1 MKVNALD
8 TKYFDVFINF
18 HFLDN
23 MFLPIEESNCEAES
37 LEHLYYHNL
46 VNKNNYQWLI
56 NTSYKKNKKRLKLK
70 KNTEEQQDPKPPKE
84 TAV

>member
-1 MKVNALD
+1 
-8 TKYFDVFINF
+8 
-18 HFLDN
+18 

-56 NTSYKKNKKRLKLK
+56 NTSYKKIKKRPKVK
-70 KNTEEQQDPKPPKE
+70 KNDEKQQDLDPIPPEE
-84 TAV
+84 TTV

>member
-1 MKVNALD
+1 MRFVH
-8 TKYFDVFINF
+8 F

-23 MFLPIEESNCEAES
+23 MFLPIEESNCKAES
-37 LEHLYYHNL
+37 LEHLYFHNL

-56 NTSYKKNKKRLKLK
+56 NTSYKKIKKKVKLK
-70 KNTEEQQDPKPPKE
+70 NDSEKQQDQDPILPKE